1 MSTSTVQ
8 HPRPDGFDTRE
19 FEYLPKVAEHSILL
33 QEYESSLG
41 LTSDRASIEASN
53 SEGYLDAALPAWA
66 LAAGSVAA
74 MATAINRYCRAR
86 DLPEQRYELRAE
98 RIAASFTGDRVM
110 RIDGEPISGFAELSG
125 FFRTTDGWVR
135 THGNYPHHRSRLLAA
150 LDLPDDADRQSTA
163 VRIGALTAADI
174 EARAV
179 AAGAIAVR
187 VRNESEWSA
196 SEQGRAAAAG
206 SLVGITT
213 RIDRAPVA
221 PADGAAPLAG
231 IRVLDFTRVIA
242 GPTATRALALLGA
255 DVLRIDPPQL
265 LEIGWQHQEN
275 GQGKRSSLL
284 DLRRAPDLAIAREL
298 IGTADVL
305 VTGYRRGALERF
317 SLDSAGIVHGRVNAW
332 GDTGP
337 WADRRGFDSIVQAA
351 SGISLIEGSG
361 SPGALPAQALD
372 HATGYLLAA
381 GIIDALTARRTDGCG
396 RDVATSLARTA
407 ASLLALPGRARE
419 HAAATQPTSAALVT
433 HGAVTVA
440 RPALAAYD
448 DYPFPARPW
457 GADEPAWQG

>member
-1 MSTSTVQ
+1 MA
-8 HPRPDGFDTRE
+8 
-19 FEYLPKVAEHSILL
+19 EYSILL
-33 QEYESSLG
+33 REYESSLG
-41 LTSDRASIEASN
+41 LSSDLASIEASN
-53 SEGYLDAALPAWA
+53 SEGYLEAALPVWA

-74 MATAINRYCRAR
+74 LATAINRYRKAR
-86 DLPEQRYELRAE
+86 GLPEQRHELRAE
-98 RIAASFTGDRVM
+98 RIAASFAGDRVM

-125 FFRTTDGWVR
+125 FFGTPDGWVR

-150 LDLPDDADRQSTA
+150 LELPDDADRRSTA
-163 VRIGALTAADI
+163 ARIGALAATDI
-174 EARAV
+174 EARA
-179 AAGAIAVR
+179 ATAGAIAVR
-187 VRNESEWSA
+187 VRSEAEWSA
-196 SEQGRAAAAG
+196 SEQGRAAASG
-206 SLVGITT
+206 PLVEITA
-213 RIDRAPVA
+213 RIDRTSVKP
-221 PADGAAPLAG
+221 PDGAAPLAG

-265 LEIGWQHQEN
+265 LEIAWQHQEN

-284 DLRRAPDLAIAREL
+284 DLRRAPDLAMAREL

-317 SLDSAGIVHGRVNAW
+317 GLDSPGTISPGIVHGRVNAW

-381 GIIDALTARRTDGCG
+381 GIIDALAARRTDGRG
-396 RDVATSLARTA
+396 RDVVTSLARTA
-407 ASLLALPGRARE
+407 ASLLTLPGRTLE
-419 HAAATQPTSAALVT
+419 HAQPTQPSSAAVVT
-433 HGAVTVA
+433 HGTVTVA

-448 DYPFPARPW
+448 DYPFPAHAW
-457 GADEPAWQG
+457 GTDEPAWQG

>member
-1 MSTSTVQ
+1 MA
-8 HPRPDGFDTRE
+8 
-19 FEYLPKVAEHSILL
+19 EYSLL
-33 QEYESSLG
+33 LHEYESSLG

-53 SEGYLDAALPAWA
+53 SEGYLAAALPVWA

-74 MATAINRYCRAR
+74 LATAINRYREASG
-86 DLPEQRYELRAE
+86 LPEQRHELRAE

-125 FFRTTDGWVR
+125 FFRATDGWVR
-135 THGNYPHHRSRLLAA
+135 THGNYPHHRSRLLDA
-150 LDLPDDADRQSTA
+150 LELLDDADRQSTA
-163 VRIGALTAADI
+163 ARIGVLAAADI
-174 EARAV
+174 EARAA

-196 SEQGRAAAAG
+196 SEQGHAAAEG
-206 SLVGITT
+206 PLVGIAT
-213 RIDRAPVA
+213 RIDRAAVR

-265 LEIGWQHQEN
+265 LEIAWQHKEN
-275 GQGKRSSLL
+275 GQGKRSALL
-284 DLRRAPDLAIAREL
+284 DLGRTPDLAIAREL
-298 IGTADVL
+298 IGAADVL
-305 VTGYRRGALERF
+305 VTGYRPGALEQF
-317 SLDSAGIVHGRVNAW
+317 GLDCPGIVHGRVNAW

-381 GIIDALTARRTDGCG
+381 GIVDALAARRTDGRG
-396 RDVATSLARTA
+396 RDVVTSLARTA
-407 ASLLALPGRARE
+407 ASLLALPGRTLE
-419 HAAATQPTSAALVT
+419 HAQPTQPTSAALVT
-433 HGAVTVA
+433 HGTLTAA

-448 DYPFPARPW
+448 DYPFPAHTW
-457 GADEPAWQG
+457 GTDEPAWQG